1 MKEIKPTNN
10 SKLKIIVD
18 DEDYPLLSRF
28 NWYVS
33 DTGYAMTQ
41 ITGHKHIRMHTL
53 VYGAMTRRK
62 LVIDH
67 KNRNRLD
74 NRKANLRAVTQLE
87 NAKNREARGIC
98 FDKSRNKWMVTYHN
112 QFYGRYDTIREAEK
126 AYRKAKSGV
135 IYQRR
140 QRLHPLLPKNIHKQ
154 SGKYGWNITID
165 GVRYRKNGF
174 STVAEAENDF
184 QIKLRELRG

>member
-41 ITGHKHIRMHTL
+41 ITGQKHVRMHSL
-53 VYGAMTRRK
+53 IYGAMPRSK

-67 KNRNRLD
+67 KNRDKLD
-74 NRKANLRAVTQLE
+74 NRKENLRAVTQAD
-87 NAKNREARGIC
+87 NIKNREARGIC
-98 FDKSRNKWMVTYHN
+98 FDKSRNKWVVRYHN
-112 QFYGRYDTIREAEK
+112 KFYGRYNTVREAEK

-135 IYQRR
+135 VYEPKR
-140 QRLHPLLPKNIHKQ
+140 RLHPLLPKNIHKQ
-154 SGKYGWNITID
+154 AGKYGWNVVIN

-174 STVAEAENDF
+174 STIAEAQNDF
-184 QIKLRELRG
+184 EIKLRELRG